1 MNFEPIVD
9 PDISFL
15 SESASLVLSATPVS
29 MSPYAQ
35 QLLVEI
41 IYADNGQ
48 LNKAYCIYN
57 TDSQAYTVNISD
69 YIGGNIATEITSI
82 DVAWR
87 ATSGVTFAI
96 VYIDKDDPSYL
107 STTIGNRIAI
117 VKNGVL
123 IDDDIIETQSGEVAN
138 NDINNVYINSSA
150 TQVVFTS
157 AANNLVSYLDTN
169 EAPDVFLLDIVNATL
184 ARVSQITN
192 DDEGSNPSSA
202 LGFTQ
207 INGDTKVLIET
218 TAPEFSTID
227 SNEIND
233 LYLVTLDAS
242 ENTIDLI
249 TQTIANDAG
258 SVADEQAIIA
268 GNSIVYVSN
277 SDDLV
282 SGDSNQ
288 SNDIFIHN
296 IQTDTRLRLT
306 SNLDSILGDAYGLV
320 EYELLGLSD
329 DVSKLMFSSNYETLE
344 KSPDLYQ
351 VYLMNTNDSSIEIL
365 SQTPGGDSGNDA
377 SLLGVMDSV
386 GSNYAYQT
394 EATNLLADAPGIL
407 ITNIDA
413 RSATISTDTTI
424 ATDDTAA
431 TITKLTGDVTVDLW
445 DASATSA
452 TTSIAIDAGEIIIEN
467 TVSFDEVKLSVPSAY
482 DFDINISDAIDVLRH
497 IVNLETLTGNAFHAA
512 DTDNDGKV
520 NISDAIDVLRHIV
533 NLESIDTF
541 DLIDSSGNRISELD
555 ANASGDAP
563 TWTLVANGNVDM
575 SGSGFDGDYVVAM
588 DIV

>member
-117 VKNGVL
+117 VENGVL

-424 ATDDTAA
+424 ATADTAA

-541 DLIDSSGNRISELD
+541 DLIDSSGNRVSELD

>member
-117 VKNGVL
+117 VENGVL

-512 DTDNDGKV
+512 DTDNNGSV

-533 NLESIDTF
+533 NLETIDTF
-541 DLIDSSGNRISELD
+541 DLIDSSGNRVSELD

-575 SGSGFDGDYVVAM
+575 SGSGFTDAYVVTS
-588 DIV
+588 DLV

>member
-424 ATDDTAA
+424 ATADTAA

-452 TTSIAIDAGEIIIEN
+452 KASIAIDAGEIIIEN

>member
-157 AANNLVSYLDTN
+157 AANNLVSYLDIN

-424 ATDDTAA
+424 ATADTAA

-541 DLIDSSGNRISELD
+541 DLIDSSGNRVSELD

>member
-117 VKNGVL
+117 VENGVL

>member
-157 AANNLVSYLDTN
+157 AANNLVSYLDIN

-512 DTDNDGKV
+512 DTDNNGSV

-533 NLESIDTF
+533 NLETIDTF
-541 DLIDSSGNRISELD
+541 DLIDSSGNRVSELD

>member
-512 DTDNDGKV
+512 DTDNNGSV

-533 NLESIDTF
+533 NLETIDTF
-541 DLIDSSGNRISELD
+541 DLIDSSGNRVSELD

>member
-424 ATDDTAA
+424 ATADTAA

-512 DTDNDGKV
+512 DTDNNGSV

-533 NLESIDTF
+533 NLETIDTF
-541 DLIDSSGNRISELD
+541 DLIDSSGNRVSELD

>member
-452 TTSIAIDAGEIIIEN
+452 KASIAIDAGEIIIEN

>member
-117 VKNGVL
+117 VENGVL

-424 ATDDTAA
+424 ATADTAA

-512 DTDNDGKV
+512 DTDNNGSV

-533 NLESIDTF
+533 NLETIDTF
-541 DLIDSSGNRISELD
+541 DLIDSSGNRVSELD

>member
-452 TTSIAIDAGEIIIEN
+452 KASIAIDAGEIIIEN

-512 DTDNDGKV
+512 DTDNNGSV

-533 NLESIDTF
+533 NLETIDTF
-541 DLIDSSGNRISELD
+541 DLIDSSGNRVSELD

>member
-117 VKNGVL
+117 VENGVL

-157 AANNLVSYLDTN
+157 AANNLVSYSDIN

-424 ATDDTAA
+424 ATADTAA

-512 DTDNDGKV
+512 DTDNNGSV

-533 NLESIDTF
+533 NLETIDTF
-541 DLIDSSGNRISELD
+541 DLIDSSGNRVSELD

-575 SGSGFDGDYVVAM
+575 SGSGFTDAYVVTS
-588 DIV
+588 DLV

>member
-541 DLIDSSGNRISELD
+541 DLIDSSGNRVSELD

>member
-1 MNFEPIVD
+1 
-9 PDISFL
+9 
-15 SESASLVLSATPVS
+15 
-29 MSPYAQ
+29 
-35 QLLVEI
+35 
-41 IYADNGQ
+41 
-48 LNKAYCIYN
+48 
-57 TDSQAYTVNISD
+57 
-69 YIGGNIATEITSI
+69 
-82 DVAWR
+82 
-87 ATSGVTFAI
+87 
-96 VYIDKDDPSYL
+96 
-107 STTIGNRIAI
+107 
-117 VKNGVL
+117 
-123 IDDDIIETQSGEVAN
+123 
-138 NDINNVYINSSA
+138 
-150 TQVVFTS
+150 
-157 AANNLVSYLDTN
+157 
-169 EAPDVFLLDIVNATL
+169 
-184 ARVSQITN
+184 
-192 DDEGSNPSSA
+192 
-202 LGFTQ
+202 
-207 INGDTKVLIET
+207 
-218 TAPEFSTID
+218 
-227 SNEIND
+227 
-233 LYLVTLDAS
+233 VTLDAS

-424 ATDDTAA
+424 ATADTAA

-452 TTSIAIDAGEIIIEN
+452 KASIAIDAGEIIIEN

-512 DTDNDGKV
+512 DTDNNGSV

-533 NLESIDTF
+533 NLETIDTF
-541 DLIDSSGNRISELD
+541 DLIDSSGNRVSELD

>member
-117 VKNGVL
+117 VENGVL

-512 DTDNDGKV
+512 DTDNNGSV

-533 NLESIDTF
+533 NLETIDTF
-541 DLIDSSGNRISELD
+541 DLIDSSGNRVSELD

>member
-117 VKNGVL
+117 VENGVL

-424 ATDDTAA
+424 ATADTAA

-452 TTSIAIDAGEIIIEN
+452 KASIAIDAGEIIIEN

>member
-424 ATDDTAA
+424 ATADTAA

-452 TTSIAIDAGEIIIEN
+452 KASIAIDAGEIIIEN

-512 DTDNDGKV
+512 DTDNNGSV

-533 NLESIDTF
+533 NLETIDTF
-541 DLIDSSGNRISELD
+541 DLIDSSGNRVSELD

>member
-512 DTDNDGKV
+512 DTDNNGSV

-533 NLESIDTF
+533 NLETIDTF
-541 DLIDSSGNRISELD
+541 DLIDSSGNRVSELD

-575 SGSGFDGDYVVAM
+575 SGSGFDSAYVTTL
-588 DIV
+588 DIA

>member
-512 DTDNDGKV
+512 DTDNNGSV
-520 NISDAIDVLRHIV
+520 NISDAIDILRHIV
-533 NLESIDTF
+533 NLETIDTF
-541 DLIDSSGNRISELD
+541 DLIDDSGNRISELD
-555 ANASGDAP
+555 ASTLGDAP
-563 TWTLVANGNVDM
+563 AWMLVANGDVDM
-575 SGSGFDGDYVVAM
+575 SGEFGSDYVMTSDLV
-588 DIV
+588 